1 MEHKTSKFL
10 SDVFNAISLLKEI
23 FRKTMIRKVQNKF
36 FIFKQ
41 ERGKSQRA
49 LLFGNSNYVE
59 QAFKSLSITP
69 INDLRDMINLLQK
82 SNFAT
87 KNNFEN
93 VASKD
98 HLNFILKNYVECIN
112 KEPEEIGK
120 SFFTPASLC
129 SHKKYPPCLYYILV

>member
-1 MEHKTSKFL
+1 
-10 SDVFNAISLLKEI
+10 
-23 FRKTMIRKVQNKF
+23 
-36 FIFKQ
+36 
-41 ERGKSQRA
+41 
-49 LLFGNSNYVE
+49 
-59 QAFKSLSITP
+59 
-69 INDLRDMINLLQK
+69 MINLLQK

-120 SFFTPASLC
+120 SFFTPASLYAAIKDI
-129 SHKKYPPCLYYILV
+129 HAYIIFWCNIM